1 MALGNRHSFFLLAP
15 LAIVAT
21 AVAAALLDHALGS
34 AVAAGLA
41 FSVTAEAGV
50 SRSRRCSRIVALGF
64 VVAIGI
70 GLSLGHRHD
79 PLGQWAIYAVALAMV
94 VEVVG
99 ARAAHLHRSAITDPL
114 TGLLDRQGL
123 WDAAGRAVKRC
134 RREGSPLTVV
144 HIDLDEFK
152 LVNDSF
158 GHAAGDR
165 LLRACATSWTPV
177 IGPDDTLARVG
188 GDEFLLVLPGSD
200 RADAERLVERLRFR
214 SPAGWSHGS
223 ARLREDESLEDC
235 LLRADSALYAAK
247 DDCARRRRPVR
258 GAHSASELREI
269 TPTRR
274 PSPRTSGRLALS
286 TDC

>member
-1 MALGNRHSFFLLAP
+1 MALARRPSFFVLTP
-15 LAIVAT
+15 LAVLAT
-21 AVAAALLDHALGS
+21 AAAAALLDHALG
-34 AVAAGLA
+34 AALAAGLA
-41 FSVTAEAGV
+41 FGFSAEAGV
-50 SRSRRCSRIVALGF
+50 SRTRRCARGVALAF

-70 GLSLGHRHD
+70 GLSVGQRHD
-79 PLGQWAIYAVALAMV
+79 PLGQWMIYAVALGIV

-99 ARAAHLHRSAITDPL
+99 ARAARLHRTAITDPL

-123 WDAAGRAVKRC
+123 WEAAGRAIRRC
-134 RREGSPLTVV
+134 RRDGVPLTVV

-158 GHAAGDR
+158 GHAEGDR
-165 LLRACATSWTPV
+165 LLRECAASWTPV

-214 SPAGWSHGS
+214 SPIGWSHGS
-223 ARLREDESLEDC
+223 ARLREGESLEDC
-235 LLRADSALYAAK
+235 VLRADDALYEAKAA
-247 DDCARRRRPVR
+247 CARRRGPHGPRTAPELHR
-258 GAHSASELREI
+258 ASA
-269 TPTRR
+269 RR
-274 PSPRTSGRLALS
+274 PSPRTAARLALS

>member
-1 MALGNRHSFFLLAP
+1 MPLGNRLSFFLLAP

-21 AVAAALLDHALGS
+21 AVATAMLDHALGS

-41 FSVTAEAGV
+41 FSVAAEAGV
-50 SRSRRCSRIVALGF
+50 SRSRRCSRAVALAF

-70 GLSLGHRHD
+70 GLSIGHRHD
-79 PLGQWAIYAVALAMV
+79 PLGQWAIYAAALALM

-99 ARAAHLHRSAITDPL
+99 ARAARLHHSAITDPL

-123 WDAAGRAVKRC
+123 WEAAGRAVRRC
-134 RREGSPLTVV
+134 RRDGSPLTVV
-144 HIDLDEFK
+144 HVDLDEFK

-158 GHAAGDR
+158 GHAEGDR

-177 IGPDDTLARVG
+177 IGPDDLLARVG

-235 LLRADSALYAAK
+235 LLRADTALYAAK
-247 DDCARRRRPVR
+247 DDRARRRRPVR
-258 GAHSASELREI
+258 GTRLAPELREI
-269 TPTRR
+269 APSRR
-274 PSPRTSGRLALS
+274 PSPRASGHLALS

>member
-1 MALGNRHSFFLLAP
+1 MALGKRHSFFVLTP

-21 AVAAALLDHALGS
+21 AAAAALLDHALGS

-41 FSVTAEAGV
+41 FGITAEAGV
-50 SRSRRCSRIVALGF
+50 SRGRRCGRAVALGF
-64 VVAIGI
+64 VAAIGI

-79 PLGQWAIYAVALAMV
+79 ALEQWAIYSVALTMV

-99 ARAAHLHRSAITDPL
+99 ARAARLHHSAITDPL
-114 TGLLDRQGL
+114 TGLFDRKGL
-123 WDAAGRAVKRC
+123 WEAAEQAKRRC
-134 RREGSPLTVV
+134 RRDARPLTLV

-158 GHAAGDR
+158 GHAEGDR
-165 LLRACATSWTPV
+165 LLRECADSWTPV
-177 IGPDDTLARVG
+177 IGPDDTLARMG

-214 SPAGWSHGS
+214 SPTGWSHGS
-223 ARLREDESLEDC
+223 ARLRDDESLEDC
-235 LLRADSALYAAK
+235 LLRADAALYAAK
-247 DDCARRRRPVR
+247 DECRPRRRA
-258 GAHSASELREI
+258 AHGLRLTPELREV
-269 TPTRR
+269 PPARR